1 LTRIYARDARVIR
14 LGEAMS
20 RALGIDPDR
29 LAPHDPQID
38 EHPEVLKLEAAA
50 RRHMKTFDALAPYKR
65 RASTQ
70 RKRPN

>member
-1 LTRIYARDARVIR
+1 
-14 LGEAMS
+14 MS